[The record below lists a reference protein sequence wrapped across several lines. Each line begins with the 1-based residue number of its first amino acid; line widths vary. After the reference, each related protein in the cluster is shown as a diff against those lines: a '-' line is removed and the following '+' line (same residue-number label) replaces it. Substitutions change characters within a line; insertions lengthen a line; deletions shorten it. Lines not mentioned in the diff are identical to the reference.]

1 MAAAKNE
8 QREGA
13 TNKNA
18 FQFLSLKKCFAA
30 VEDRPIY
37 FLMFYGNKFAMI
49 VRQGTAVKL
58 FYRARKTV
66 LN

>member
-1 MAAAKNE
+1 MTLRTAAAKNE

-49 VRQGTAVKL
+49 VR
-58 FYRARKTV
+58 
-66 LN
+66 